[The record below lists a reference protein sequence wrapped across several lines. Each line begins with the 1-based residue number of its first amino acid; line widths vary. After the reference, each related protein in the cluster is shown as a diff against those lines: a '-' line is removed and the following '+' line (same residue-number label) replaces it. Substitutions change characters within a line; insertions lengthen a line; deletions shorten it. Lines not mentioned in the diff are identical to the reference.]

1 MWTLSVCSD
10 MTETDVGVKTTA
22 VTFDIVDLLSD
33 RGDTTVET
41 IERELGLTNSTVHRH
56 LLTLRDRGY
65 VVKEGNTYRLGLGFL
80 TLGGRVRRRVTAY
93 PMIKEKVDTLAAET
107 DERAQFIV
115 REGTERIYLYTQ
127 TGESPVQTGAYTGRR
142 GPIHSSAAGKA
153 ILANLPEATREDL
166 LGSMV
171 LDRTGPNTIT
181 DPDDLRRELSEIRER
196 GYSVNLEESTGG
208 VHAVGAVVTDGD
220 DRVVGALSISGPA
233 TRLKGERLETQIPD
247 AVLAATNELELHIE
261 HA

>member
-1 MWTLSVCSD
+1 MSG
-10 MTETDVGVKTTA
+10 TDTGVKTTG
-22 VTFDIVDLLSD
+22 VTFDIVELLSE
-33 RGDTTVET
+33 RGGATAET
-41 IERELGLTNSTVHRH
+41 LERELELTNSTVHRH
-56 LLTLRDRGY
+56 LVTLRDRGY
-65 VVKEGNTYRLGLGFL
+65 VVREGNTYRLGLRFL
-80 TLGGRVRRRVTAY
+80 TLGGRLRREVTAY
-93 PMIKEKVDTLAAET
+93 PAIKDKVDTLAERT
-107 DERAQFIV
+107 DERVQFIV

-127 TGESPVQTGAYTGRR
+127 TGASPVQTGAYTGRR
-142 GPIHSSAAGKA
+142 GPLHSSAAGKA

-166 LGSMV
+166 LDAMS

-181 DPDDLRRELSEIRER
+181 DPADLRRDLTEVRER

-233 TRLKGERLETQIPD
+233 TRLKGDRLETEIPD

-261 HA
+261 HT